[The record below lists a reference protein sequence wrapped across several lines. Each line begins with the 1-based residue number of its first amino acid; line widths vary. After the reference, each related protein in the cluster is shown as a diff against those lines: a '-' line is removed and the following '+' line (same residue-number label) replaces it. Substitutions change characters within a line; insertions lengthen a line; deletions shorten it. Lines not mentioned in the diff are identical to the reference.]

1 MLQLLQQSDLS
12 MWIALPLISLMAY
25 LTAQT
30 EAAQRAGL
38 GALPIAIV
46 LGIVVGNVFA
56 DRTLSERSMRVLEFS
71 KKKLLRGG
79 IILFG
84 SHLTWAQ
91 LAAVGWQA
99 AVLDAIVIC
108 CVLMI
113 GYLVGVRL
121 LGMGREETILTSV
134 GSAVCGA
141 AAILA
146 TEPVLKAKQQDV
158 SVAVAT
164 VVVFGTLALFCYPVI
179 FNFTDISSDAFG
191 IYIGSTVHEVAQAVA
206 AGQAIDPVAMN
217 NAVIVKLMRVMMLAP
232 VVVIIAWLYQRQQL
246 PATDRYNR
254 KVPWPWFVLGFLL
267 MVLAN
272 SLLPLPAWFVSALQT
287 TAQIFLTIAMAALGL
302 QTKISAIKTAGVKPL
317 LLSSCLFVLL
327 LLGGFSAHQWLY

>member
-1 MLQLLQQSDLS
+1 
-12 MWIALPLISLMAY
+12 MWIALPIISFIAY
-25 LTAQT
+25 LIAQT
-30 EAAQRAGL
+30 DVARQSGI
-38 GALPIAIV
+38 GALPMAIL
-46 LGIVVGNVFA
+46 LGIAVGNLFA
-56 DRTLSERSMRVLEFS
+56 GRTETARTIAVLEFS

-84 SHLTWAQ
+84 SHLTLAQ

-99 AVLDAIVIC
+99 AVLDAIVISA
-108 CVLMI
+108 VLSI
-113 GYLVGVRL
+113 GYIVGIRV

-164 VVVFGTLALFCYPVI
+164 VVVFGTLALFCYPII
-179 FNFTDISSDAFG
+179 FNITNISSESFG

-206 AGQAIDPVAMN
+206 AGQAIDAAAMN

-232 VVVIIAWLYQRQQL
+232 VVVIIAWLYQRKTETNS
-246 PATDRYNR
+246 ANASA
-254 KVPWPWFVLGFLL
+254 KIPWPWFVFGFLG
-267 MVLAN
+267 MVVAN
-272 SLLPLPAWFVSALQT
+272 SVLPLPALVITGLQT
-287 TAQIFLTIAMAALGL
+287 AAHLLLTIAMAALGL
-302 QTKISAIKTAGVKPL
+302 QTKISAIKTAGIRPL
-317 LLSSCLFVLL
+317 ILSSGLFVLL
-327 LLGGFSAHQWLY
+327 LAGGFIVHQSLY